1 MHAIFLL
8 LIKRLTSDRQ
18 LLSECD
24 KSCFIWNVFF
34 RCIVKLC

>member
-18 LLSECD
+18 LLSGCD
-24 KSCFIWNVFF
+24 KIMFYMK
-34 RCIVKLC
+34 CIS